1 MTIEHLRTNLQI
13 INEQFE
19 VEKSGQDTLTIGKY
33 SIFSKKSDSKISIL
47 FAGAEIITLKIDNGR
62 QTVNLN
68 HMIMDSHFAADLGF
82 ALVLV
87 ERFLQEWGNKQ

>member
-1 MTIEHLRTNLQI
+1 MTIEQLRTKLQI

-19 VEKSGQDTLTIGKY
+19 VEKSDQDTLTIVKQ

-47 FAGAEIITLKIDNGR
+47 FAGAEIITIRIDNGR

-68 HMIMDSHFAADLGF
+68 HIIMDSHFAANLGF
-82 ALVLV
+82 ALVLA
-87 ERFLQEWGNKQ
+87 ERFLQEWGL